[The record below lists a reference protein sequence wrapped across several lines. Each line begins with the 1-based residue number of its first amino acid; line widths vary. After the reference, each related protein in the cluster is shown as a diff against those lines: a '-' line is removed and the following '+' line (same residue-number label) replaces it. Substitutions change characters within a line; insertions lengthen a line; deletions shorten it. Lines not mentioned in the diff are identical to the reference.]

1 MATNAPR
8 TAQDLLEVMG
18 ENIQRL
24 RDGEATPAVA
34 NAIVNSTAGMLRIV
48 KLQMEYAKMTGR
60 NHAGRSTRRSRLR
73 LTLPENAFT
82 TWTPTVESEVPE
94 DLFVSPTAEIIE
106 PALASEADAA

>member
-1 MATNAPR
+1 MGNATSKAPV

-34 NAIVNSTAGMLRIV
+34 NAIVNSSAAMLRIV

-60 NHAGRSTRRSRLR
+60 TPSIPLL
-73 LTLPENAFT
+73 LTSHTE
-82 TWTPTVESEVPE
+82 
-94 DLFVSPTAEIIE
+94 
-106 PALASEADAA
+106 